1 MELQEY
7 IPFLV
12 GAGLFIG
19 AVFSGIFKGRK
30 EQGTSAEAG
39 TKKEVIAGVLQDNY
53 SMIMMSEQLRTNK
66 ESVDK
71 LTHAVENNS
80 NELERLRE
88 YARDI
93 TKILET
99 RIKM

>member
-1 MELQEY
+1 MMEYMPL
-7 IPFLV
+7 IL
-12 GAGLFIG
+12 GAGLFVG
-19 AVFSGIFKGRK
+19 AIFAGIFKGQKENKDTPTRK
-30 EQGTSAEAG
+30 EIVS
-39 TKKEVIAGVLQDNY
+39 GVLQDNY

-66 ESVDK
+66 EEMEKVVVTMRD
-71 LTHAVENNS
+71 LI

-99 RIKM
+99 RIRM